1 MNGGSFLDGFADGAL
16 NGAITGAIAGA
27 AFSGIGVVGS
37 ALGNYLGGSCKFAN
51 CAGKILNILKCTSKV
66 TGVLSLGMEAFDSL
80 SMIVGIFD
88 PDNPSVVFNHKLH
101 SSSLYNTFQIGDI
114 LVNSDREIYPVEN
127 IFFEVVEKPETVYN
141 FQVEDF
147 HTYHVSESSV
157 LVHNAK
163 NYKNY
168 DPYDDISPKE
178 KMGKRHGDTPQN
190 NQAQNKDF
198 KYVADK
204 YGLNKAQRRIL
215 HDEITG
221 QGFGKKAIEQIAKEL
236 FGK

>member
-1 MNGGSFLDGFADGAL
+1 MDTFIQDSEEFISDVVKIDEDVADIVRQRKDNWKSMGKMLAAVVIVVALGVATVLTGGTLGIIF
-16 NGAITGAIAGA
+16 AGA

-51 CAGKILNILKCTSKV
+51 CASKILNILKCTSKV

-157 LVHNAK
+157 LVYNAK

-168 DPYDDISPKE
+168 DPYDDISQK
-178 KMGKRHGDTPQN
+178 KNGKTTWRHTT
-190 NQAQNKDF
+190 K
-198 KYVADK
+198 
-204 YGLNKAQRRIL
+204 
-215 HDEITG
+215 
-221 QGFGKKAIEQIAKEL
+221 
-236 FGK
+236 